1 MKKAE
6 FIQLVAEKAGLSK
19 KDTASVV
26 DAMFATVEDVLVKGD
41 SISFIGFGSFD
52 VVERA
57 AREGKVPG
65 TDKTYKSPATKVVKF
80 KVGKQ
85 LKEAIAASGKKA
97 KKK

>member
-1 MKKAE
+1 MKKAD

-19 KDTASVV
+19 KDTVKVV
-26 DAMFATVEDVLVKGD
+26 DSALAAISELLVKGD

-52 VVERA
+52 VAQRA

-65 TDKTYKSPATKVVKF
+65 TNRTYKSPATKVVKF

-85 LKEAIAASGKKA
+85 LKESVAKSKA